1 MQSLYKYVL
10 LKIKHE
16 NQQNNQ
22 KETMMEVNIMQM
34 TQLMLFISPR
44 WHQES
49 DRLSFQDGGSQGE
62 YAVQVSLAFQFVP
75 WL

>member
-44 WHQES
+44 
-49 DRLSFQDGGSQGE
+49 
-62 YAVQVSLAFQFVP
+62 
-75 WL
+75 

>member
-34 TQLMLFISPR
+34 TQLMLFTSPR
-44 WHQES
+44 
-49 DRLSFQDGGSQGE
+49 
-62 YAVQVSLAFQFVP
+62 
-75 WL
+75 